1 MPEQNTEMYAM
12 GVTRYSNEK
21 AKSITRD
28 CIETALIQLLEYKD
42 LDKISITEIV
52 KRAGVSRT
60 AFYANYTSKEEVLKV
75 ALAYVIEKI
84 IALTPGDPR
93 TSEYWM
99 TLFSETKKYAEP
111 FKLLLKAGLG
121 DQILTEITEKV
132 LVYTSEDTA
141 NRYKEIL
148 WIGALYNVL
157 VNWVK
162 NGARETVEYM
172 AKLCAQIVNFDVKLI

>member
-1 MPEQNTEMYAM
+1 MPEQNTKIQAM
-12 GVTRYSNEK
+12 GVTRYSNEQ

-28 CIETALIQLLEYKD
+28 CIETALIQLLEHKD

-60 AFYANYTSKEEVLKV
+60 AFYANFQSKEEVLKV
-75 ALAYVIEKI
+75 ALGYVIEKI
-84 IALTPGDPR
+84 IALTPGNPR
-93 TSEYWM
+93 TSDYWL
-99 TLFSETKKYAEP
+99 TLFTETQKYAEP

-121 DQILTEITEKV
+121 DQILSEITEKV
-132 LVYTSEDTA
+132 LAYTSDDTA

-157 VNWVK
+157 VNWIK
-162 NGARETVEYM
+162 SGARETVTYM
-172 AKLCAQIVNFDVKLI
+172 AELCAQIVDFDV